1 MSNIA
6 VEIDIGNDID
16 KPHNSEPIT
25 KIEISPNEEYLVTYS
40 NYDHSIAG
48 WNINECPFK
57 PELFI
62 KLDSD
67 KILYQIFVSN
77 DKKLAYI
84 DYNEYL
90 VIQLHNFMN
99 RTCLIPSLIPLLS
112 GSIIKE
118 LYWDKCLDRLKEKGQ
133 LSKKCQAR
141 SLLNKIRT
149 TTKYVFG
156 IRDGHI
162 IKIKHEEILAKNSSK
177 FEIPNEIIENW
188 YVDDDFKNKKETYKT
203 VDLLNIIF
211 NNRYMDTIHA
221 LFQEIDH
228 IKYNEVTLTQNLI
241 EWKLKLDKGIIRL
254 EVFGNNTVNSQDPIC
269 TREENINAGQYV
281 LGFKLFN
288 NNDIVILTTF
298 GILIYTFSEN
308 NKSISLNYFYFM
320 KINKE
325 FISTDKYYYLKIE
338 NKDNIIEQLKNYKEI
353 FSKPTLPLSNYD
365 SLKHYD
371 KWETYIKD
379 NKERLLKY
387 GVELLTFAI
396 EEHKLDLIE
405 DIYKKS
411 IQIIFQDIHQKQ
423 Q

>member
-1 MSNIA
+1 
-6 VEIDIGNDID
+6 
-16 KPHNSEPIT
+16 
-25 KIEISPNEEYLVTYS
+25 
-40 NYDHSIAG
+40 
-48 WNINECPFK
+48 
-57 PELFI
+57 
-62 KLDSD
+62 
-67 KILYQIFVSN
+67 
-77 DKKLAYI
+77 
-84 DYNEYL
+84 
-90 VIQLHNFMN
+90 MN

-288 NNDIVILTTF
+288 DSDIIILTTIGLF
-298 GILIYTFSEN
+298 IYNFNEN
-308 NKSISLNYFYFM
+308 NKSISLNYYYYM

-379 NKERLLKY
+379 NKERLLKFNRRY
-387 GVELLTFAI
+387 L
-396 EEHKLDLIE
+396 
-405 DIYKKS
+405 
-411 IQIIFQDIHQKQ
+411 
-423 Q
+423 